1 MTDKQIKE
9 LRALY
14 SALHESSHAPFMA
27 YMKAKDKSDAV
38 HICYSTYESALSGLL
53 NVIDRELFNDNLT
66 KLKAKE
72 SAE

>member
-1 MTDKQIKE
+1 MTDKQIAE

-14 SALHESSHAPFMA
+14 SALHESIHAPFMA
-27 YMKAKDKSDAV
+27 YVKAKDKSDTV
-38 HICYSTYESALSGLL
+38 KICYTTYETALSGLL
-53 NVIDRELFNDNLT
+53 NVIDREVFNDNLT

>member
-1 MTDKQIKE
+1 MTDKQIAE

-38 HICYSTYESALSGLL
+38 QICYSTYESALSGLL
-53 NVIDRELFNDNLT
+53 NVIDREIFNDNLT